1 MKRYTLLIP
10 VLAAACASKQPKPAQ
25 VTWTRDAELAPVLT
39 APELTKVQMAKV
51 DTLASVLPD
60 FDDRLEAA
68 VVDTTNPP
76 LVRMNAILLI
86 ADRRAGGQIEAF
98 LSALEANDEDVRAAA
113 VVGLRNYFSVS
124 STVDLLK
131 RALRDPS
138 PLVQARALESL
149 ADRDPDILREYI
161 ANARN
166 AELKSIAQDLIAAA
180 ESRGA
185 PLVPVDTLGT
195 LHRKI
200 GDGDDIV
207 LTYSPV
213 TRWRSHSASLGSLTL
228 TIGKNPPVKLADSVE
243 VVRNVLP
250 AFFSGD
256 ARHVVYESNRNIY
269 VRDVT
274 AGTTR
279 RVGPGIAPRVLP
291 FTNTFVYAKEKRRTD
306 NPQGAGITYDLFRTT
321 FTEGE
326 STPIGEAGAHAQTMV
341 AGGFSPLRWARI
353 LEQDGYFVLVGES
366 LDEFRLPDPFASGG
380 S

>member
-1 MKRYTLLIP
+1 MKPYTLLIP
-10 VLAAACASKQPKPAQ
+10 LLAAACASKQPSPKP
-25 VTWTRDAELAPVLT
+25 VVWTKDAELAPVLT

-51 DTLASVLPD
+51 DTLASLLPD
-60 FDDRLEAA
+60 FDDRLQAA

-76 LVRMNAILLI
+76 LVRTNAILLI
-86 ADRRAGGQIEAF
+86 ADRRAGGQVEAF

-113 VVGLRNYFSVS
+113 VVGLRNYFGVS

-131 RALRDPS
+131 GALRDPS

-166 AELKSIAQDLIAAA
+166 AELKAIAQDLIAAA

-195 LHRKI
+195 LRRSI
-200 GDGDDIV
+200 GDDIV

-228 TIGKNPPVKLADSVE
+228 TIGKTPPIKLADSVE

-256 ARHVVYESNRNIY
+256 AKHVVYESNRNIY
-269 VRDVT
+269 VRDVD
-274 AGTTR
+274 ARTTR

-291 FTNTFVYAKEKRRTD
+291 FTNTFVYAQEKRRTD

-326 STPIGEAGAHAQTMV
+326 STPIGEAGAHAQTIV

-353 LEQDGYFVLVGES
+353 IEQDGHFVLVGES
-366 LDEFRLPDPFASGG
+366 LDEFRLPDPFASGAD
-380 S
+380 